1 MIKLV
6 KGERENKDDKVI
18 KGNMSRSWLFH
29 NPLTLALEVLFL
41 FILND
46 VICMDFVL

>member
-6 KGERENKDDKVI
+6 KGERENEDG
-18 KGNMSRSWLFH
+18 KGNMSRSWLFR
-29 NPLTLALEVLFL
+29 NPLTLALEVLLL